1 MVVDRSQIVESVG
14 VFAVAKKSGKQ
25 RLIIDA
31 RPANFW
37 FGEPDSVSLATGAA
51 MSYLEVPEDA
61 GLWVAT
67 ADIADAFYNMMLPMQ
82 WRPYFTLPPLE
93 GWRLGLGDS
102 YTGSL

>member
-1 MVVDRSQIVESVG
+1 MFRAGMLDLQTDASCIQERVG
-14 VFAVAKKSGKQ
+14 LFAVRKKSGNQ

-51 MSYLEVPEDA
+51 MSYLEVPEDV

-67 ADIADAFYNMMLPMQ
+67 TDIADAFYNMMLPMQ
-82 WRPYFTLPPLE
+82 RRAAT
-93 GWRLGLGDS
+93 
-102 YTGSL
+102 

>member
-1 MVVDRSQIVESVG
+1 MESVG

-61 GLWVAT
+61 GLWMAT
-67 ADIADAFYNMMLPMQ
+67 ADIADAVYNM
-82 WRPYFTLPPLE
+82 
-93 GWRLGLGDS
+93 
-102 YTGSL
+102 